1 MSVQSH
7 ASLRCCCRCRCCRC
21 LSQRSSVHLLSLCV
35 CVCTCVTTAPNSPP
49 SRSVSVHD
57 EEEEDNQSGLSSQI
71 STLRLQMAQMQR
83 QEEQEKKEEKEQYE
97 RVLQQASFIAQ
108 QQSLPQSEQPQQ
120 QQPQQS
126 QPQPQQ
132 SQPQQSQPQ
141 PQQSQPQQS
150 QERDDLL
157 ARLANLERQQEA
169 RKRVREVEE
178 GPLPLGPRKVSPNDS
193 AVVRYGEAKL
203 FVLQRSDMH
212 LRVQMLNMEIDSLRG
227 NFIRTPE
234 DERIV
239 KKATLRAEAK
249 WTKEGV
255 SKTIR
260 DRRKVVLN
268 TLRMRL
274 VKEEHLFEEQR
285 KRIKM
290 LRLQVCLQHV
300 RVQADEDA
308 GGAEEREEER
318 MYRLRIQENKL
329 KAAKQQANIDKQQR
343 KLSMTFGVQMPT
355 AAAAAAA
362 AAAGIRVGAAASKPR
377 IRRRIV
383 VDDEDGLFAD
393 DVDDLDEEA
402 QHALEDAEERATAA
416 LEQENDDDRAFI
428 ASEDEF

>member
-1 MSVQSH
+1 
-7 ASLRCCCRCRCCRC
+7 
-21 LSQRSSVHLLSLCV
+21 
-35 CVCTCVTTAPNSPP
+35 
-49 SRSVSVHD
+49 VHD

-126 QPQPQQ
+126 QPQPQ
-132 SQPQQSQPQ
+132 

-150 QERDDLL
+150 QQERDDLL

-362 AAAGIRVGAAASKPR
+362 AAGIRVGAAASKPR

-428 ASEDEF
+428 ASYD